1 MKTTK
6 NFIALALSLA
16 MVCSFST
23 TAFAQEANMPNYDE
37 ETTKMYEELYA
48 EDQAVIAEIER
59 NLPAMLEEGRI
70 AAENDVKSDLPET
83 RSSALEIGR
92 AHV

>member
-59 NLPAMLEEGRI
+59 NLPAMLEESPLRTMSNPI
-70 AAENDVKSDLPET
+70 CRKQEVQ
-83 RSSALEIGR
+83 
-92 AHV
+92 H